1 MQILKKPLLASAL
14 LALASS
20 PALAADPM
28 TISQSRISMD
38 VASTIATTAVA
49 ACREKG
55 IPIGVSVVDRN
66 GIIQVQ
72 MRDTTA
78 PPITLNIS
86 RKKAYT
92 SIMFNGKGSELAS
105 RADSPLTTLGEGL
118 AFMPGSVTIA
128 AGGKIYGAVG
138 VSGAPDGM
146 VDEECAQAG
155 LDAVIMDLE
164 ML

>member
-1 MQILKKPLLASAL
+1 MNKFSKAL
-14 LALASS
+14 LPALVMVASTT
-20 PALAADPM
+20 ALAADPM
-28 TISQSRISMD
+28 VVQINRLSMD
-38 VASTIATTAVA
+38 VAATIATATVA

-55 IPIGVSVVDRN
+55 IPIGVTVVDRS
-66 GIIQVQ
+66 GITQVQ

-86 RKKAYT
+86 EKKAFT
-92 SIMFNGKGSELAS
+92 AIMFNAKGSDLAA
-105 RADSPLTTLGEGL
+105 RASSPLATLGEGL
-118 AFMPGSVTIA
+118 AFMPGSVTIE
-128 AGGKIYGAVG
+128 AGGKIYGAIG

-155 LDAVIMDLE
+155 LDAVLMDLE

>member
-1 MQILKKPLLASAL
+1 MQILNKTLAATAL
-14 LALASS
+14 LAIASS

-38 VASTIATTAVA
+38 VASTIATAAVS
-49 ACREKG
+49 ACRDKG

-92 SIMFNGKGSELAS
+92 AIMFNAKGSDLAS

-128 AGGKIYGAVG
+128 AGGKVYGAVG

-155 LDAVIMDLE
+155 LDAVIMDLQ

>member
-1 MQILKKPLLASAL
+1 MKKLMQAL
-14 LALASS
+14 LTALVMVASTPALAS
-20 PALAADPM
+20 DPM
-28 TISQSRISMD
+28 VVQINRLSMD
-38 VASTIATTAVA
+38 VAATIATATVA

-55 IPIGVSVVDRN
+55 IPIGVTVVDRS
-66 GIIQVQ
+66 GITQVQ

-86 RKKAYT
+86 KKKAFT
-92 SIMFNGKGSELAS
+92 AIMFNAKGSDLEARAS
-105 RADSPLTTLGEGL
+105 SPLATLGEGL
-118 AFMPGSVTIA
+118 AFMPGSVPIE
-128 AGGKIYGAVG
+128 AGGRIFGAIG

-155 LDAVIMDLE
+155 LDSVLMDLE

>member
-1 MQILKKPLLASAL
+1 MHILKRVFIPAVMA
-14 LALASS
+14 ATVS
-20 PALAADPM
+20 PTALAADPM
-28 TISQSRISMD
+28 TIAQSRISMD
-38 VASTIATTAVA
+38 VASTIATAAVS
-49 ACREKG
+49 ACRDKG

-92 SIMFNGKGSELAS
+92 AIMFNAKGSDLES
-105 RADSPLTTLGEGL
+105 RAGSQLTNLGEGL
-118 AFMPGSVTIA
+118 AFMAGSVTIA

>member
-1 MQILKKPLLASAL
+1 MQTLKTHLAAAAL
-14 LALASS
+14 LGAVSS

-38 VASTIATTAVA
+38 VASTIATAAVS

-92 SIMFNGKGSELAS
+92 AIMFNAKGSDLAD
-105 RADSPLTTLGEGL
+105 RAGSQLTNLGEGL
-118 AFMPGSVTIA
+118 AFMAGSVTIA

-155 LDAVIMDLE
+155 VDAVIMDLE